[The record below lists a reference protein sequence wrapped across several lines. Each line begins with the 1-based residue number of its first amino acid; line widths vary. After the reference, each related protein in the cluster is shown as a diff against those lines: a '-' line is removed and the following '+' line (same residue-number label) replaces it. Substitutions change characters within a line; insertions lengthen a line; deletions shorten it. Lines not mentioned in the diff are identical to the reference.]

1 MLKLVQIINGRGAV
15 SSVQKEACIRKKV
28 VRKRVISVARKAIIK
43 ERSKAKVAR
52 GEALNRPVRNRIIT
66 AKARPD
72 NSK

>member
-1 MLKLVQIINGRGAV
+1 MAGKAV
-15 SSVQKEACIRKKV
+15 S
-28 VRKRVISVARKAIIK
+28 K
-43 ERSKAKVAR
+43 ERSKAKVTR